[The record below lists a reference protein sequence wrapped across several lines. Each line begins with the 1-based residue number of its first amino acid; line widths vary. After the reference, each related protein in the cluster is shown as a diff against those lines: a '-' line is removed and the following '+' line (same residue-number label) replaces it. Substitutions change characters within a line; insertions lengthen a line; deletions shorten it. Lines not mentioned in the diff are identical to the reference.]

1 MENRTLYVV
10 RHGKI
15 QQEDDQRRYIGQID
29 LPLAAAGRQQARGL
43 RSRFERAELG
53 AVFCSDLSRSRETA
67 EIIAG
72 GAGVPIVA
80 REDLREL
87 SMGEWEGC
95 TFREVAQRSP
105 EAYRARGE
113 DIVRFRV
120 PGGESFADCERRV
133 VSALEELLGTSAGN
147 VLIVGHAGVNRLI
160 LCHILGMPAS
170 NLFRLGQD
178 YACLNIVQ
186 CGSSGFQVRLIN
198 GRGSLGRR

>member
-43 RSRFERAELG
+43 RGRCGRGELG
-53 AVFCSDLSRSRETA
+53 PVFCSALSRSRETA

-87 SMGEWEGC
+87 SMGEREGS
-95 TFREVAQRSP
+95 TFREATQSSP
-105 EAYRARGE
+105 EAYR
-113 DIVRFRV
+113 
-120 PGGESFADCERRV
+120 
-133 VSALEELLGTSAGN
+133 
-147 VLIVGHAGVNRLI
+147 
-160 LCHILGMPAS
+160 
-170 NLFRLGQD
+170 
-178 YACLNIVQ
+178 
-186 CGSSGFQVRLIN
+186 
-198 GRGSLGRR
+198 